1 MQWLPLETAWS
12 RLPEGLRVPSRD
24 KGEEHKHMYGFRAN
38 GTIFIRGHT
47 HCLPQPQFVSDHCAL
62 QQRGMWS
69 QAPCDALLF
78 SQGWMAGATQ

>member
-1 MQWLPLETAWS
+1 MQWLPLETAWL

-47 HCLPQPQFVSDHCAL
+47 QVGVVRDISREERGILVGQVCAL
-62 QQRGMWS
+62 HGRMV
-69 QAPCDALLF
+69 L
-78 SQGWMAGATQ
+78 